1 MNSQPDD
8 FSFSSI
14 GVIQSPFT
22 EKFGI
27 PRQPRLTQSI
37 TSRIVLH
44 KPFCDLDIVDQLT
57 NSSHIWVLF
66 VFSECYQSGWK
77 SKVRPPRL
85 GGNQKIG
92 VFASRS
98 PFRPNPIGIS
108 AVELVS
114 IDKSGD
120 CLSICVKG
128 ADLLN
133 GTPVLDIKPYI
144 PYSDK
149 IDEASNQL
157 AESFTPLSHPIF
169 FSASAQK
176 QCETHL
182 LRTKESLS
190 NMIEEVLRCDPR
202 PAYQRS
208 QAKEYGIRLYDYNI
222 RWQISADRIDVL
234 HIDTVNNDTVNS
246 DPVL

>member
-1 MNSQPDD
+1 MNSAPID

-14 GVIQSPFT
+14 GVIHSPFT

-27 PRQPRLTQSI
+27 PRQPRLTQSV
-37 TSRIVLH
+37 TSSIVLH

-57 NSSHIWVLF
+57 SSSHIWVLF

-77 SKVRPPRL
+77 PKVRPPRL

-114 IDKSGD
+114 IEKNDD
-120 CLSICVKG
+120 YLSICIKG

-149 IDEASNQL
+149 IDQASNLL
-157 AESFTPLSHPIF
+157 AESFTPLSQPIF

-182 LRTKESLS
+182 LQTQESLS

-208 QAKEYGIRLYDYNI
+208 QSKEYGIKLYDYNI
-222 RWQISADRIDVL
+222 RWHISDQRIDVL
-234 HIDTVNNDTVNS
+234 SIDIIQS
-246 DPVL
+246 DNVL

>member
-14 GVIQSPFT
+14 GVIRSPFS

-27 PRQPRLTQSI
+27 PRQPRLTPSI
-37 TSRIVLH
+37 TTTIVLH
-44 KPFCDLDIVDQLT
+44 KQFSDFDIVDQLSST
-57 NSSHIWVLF
+57 SHIWILF

-77 SKVRPPRL
+77 PKVRPPRL

-114 IDKSGD
+114 IEKTDQNI
-120 CLSICVKG
+120 SICIKG

-133 GTPVLDIKPYI
+133 GTPILDIKPYI

-157 AESFTPLSHPIF
+157 AESFIPLSQPIY
-169 FSASAQK
+169 FSSAAQK
-176 QCETHL
+176 QCENHL
-182 LRTKESLS
+182 LQTQQSLS
-190 NMIEEVLRCDPR
+190 EMIEQVLRCDPR
-202 PAYQRS
+202 PAYQHS
-208 QAKEYGIRLYDYNI
+208 LSKEYGIKLYDYNI
-222 RWQISADRIDVL
+222 RWQITPERID
-234 HIDTVNNDTVNS
+234 IISICKEIET
-246 DPVL
+246 